1 MRATAKPLEE
11 GMMNEPMNPETADN
25 THYAQIYTLNVELYT
40 KNKNFSLPD
49 CTVGFGI
56 APNLPKRLAGFNRRW
71 RISLRPEIF

>member
-1 MRATAKPLEE
+1 MKIQ
-11 GMMNEPMNPETADN
+11 GGINFFNEIENN
-25 THYAQIYTLNVELYT
+25 LT

-56 APNLPKRLAGFNRRW
+56 APNLPKSRW

>member
-1 MRATAKPLEE
+1 MKIQGGIIFYEIENNL
-11 GMMNEPMNPETADN
+11 
-25 THYAQIYTLNVELYT
+25 T